1 MIYDSAERV
10 IKENRELRNGPV
22 FGVTWP
28 DSYFMVGRNEACD
41 YFALDL
47 NLANPLII
55 MFDHETGEFCDTE
68 MSIAVWGQKLLHE
81 YDDD

>member
-1 MIYDSAERV
+1 MIYDNAQRV
-10 IKENRELRNGPV
+10 ITENRELRTGPV

-47 NLANPLII
+47 SVSNPLII
-55 MFDHETGEFCDTE
+55 MFDHETGEFCDTA
-68 MSIAVWGQKLLHE
+68 MRIADWGQKLLDE
-81 YDDD
+81 YAD